1 METPKTLII
10 GVGNTIFQDEGVGM
24 HAVHAL
30 EREKLPPGVLVIE
43 AETSILDYLPQIQAA
58 EKIVIIDALR
68 TGAPP
73 GTIYR
78 LTPESLPVDAALSLH
93 AMGPL
98 QVIQLAKQAGD
109 FHAEVI
115 IIGVEPKEMEMGM
128 ELTPEVKAQL
138 PKITETVL
146 NEFKSR

>member
-24 HAVHAL
+24 HAVHDL
-30 EREKLPPGVLVIE
+30 QKEKLPPGVELIE
-43 AETSILDYLPQIQAA
+43 AETSILDYLPQIQSA

-78 LTPESLPVDAALSLH
+78 LTPEKLPVDAALSLH

-98 QVIQLAKQAGD
+98 QVIQLARQAGD

-115 IIGVEPKEMEMGM
+115 IIGIEPKEMEMGM
-128 ELTPEVKAQL
+128 ELTPEVKARL
-138 PKITETVL
+138 PKIVETVL
-146 NEFKSR
+146 NELKGG